1 MTYAREHQVQPATV
15 LDDQGPSS
23 RVPPSRGH
31 VVHLGGRR
39 QHTAPAQPPARDARA
54 HQAFLGRVIDYLS
67 TDRGVRQF
75 IDWGCPVPGTAERIR
90 HAHPDN
96 TVVHVA
102 PHGTVG
108 MLSSPDTP
116 VLSGGSENADAPLRR
131 LTTCGL
137 VDFGE
142 PVAVLMT
149 RPFSG
154 GVPPSGLA
162 QLHSLLRGGGYLAL
176 ATEAPERAGEN
187 VFAPFVPLE
196 PGLADL
202 RWWPYPDE
210 DVAMEGTGVLGGL
223 GRTNRN

>member
-1 MTYAREHQVQPATV
+1 MTYARRHQAQPGTV
-15 LDDQGPSS
+15 FDSQGPSS
-23 RVPPSRGH
+23 RVPLSRGH

-39 QHTAPAQPPARDARA
+39 QSAVPAQSPVRDASI

-67 TDRGVRQF
+67 ADRGVRQF
-75 IDWGCPVPGTAERIR
+75 VDWGSPVPGTAERIR
-90 HAHPDN
+90 DAHPDN

-116 VLSGGSENADAPLRR
+116 VLSGGSEDADTSLRR

-137 VDFGE
+137 VDFDG

-149 RPFSG
+149 RPFTADTL
-154 GVPPSGLA
+154 PPGLA
-162 QLHSLLRGGGYLAL
+162 HLHSFMHGGGYLAL
-176 ATEAPERAGEN
+176 AAEAPQRAAEA

-196 PGLADL
+196 PGLADM

-223 GRTNRN
+223 GYTHRT

>member
-1 MTYAREHQVQPATV
+1 M
-15 LDDQGPSS
+15 
-23 RVPPSRGH
+23 
-31 VVHLGGRR
+31 HLGGRR
-39 QHTAPAQPPARDARA
+39 QNALPAQLTGRDARA

-75 IDWGCPVPGTAERIR
+75 VDWGCPVPGTAERIR
-90 HAHPDN
+90 DAHHDN

-108 MLSSPDTP
+108 MLSSPDTA
-116 VLSGGSENADAPLRR
+116 VLAGGSEDADISLRR

-137 VDFGE
+137 VDFDG

-149 RPFSG
+149 HPFIADT
-154 GVPPSGLA
+154 PPPGLDH
-162 QLHSLLRGGGYLAL
+162 LHSLMHGGGYLAL
-176 ATEAPERAGEN
+176 AAKASERAVET

-223 GRTNRN
+223 GRTRRN

>member
-1 MTYAREHQVQPATV
+1 M
-15 LDDQGPSS
+15 
-23 RVPPSRGH
+23 
-31 VVHLGGRR
+31 HLGGHR
-39 QHTAPAQPPARDARA
+39 QNAAPAQPSVRNACT

-90 HAHPDN
+90 DTHHDN

-102 PHGTVG
+102 PHGTIG
-108 MLSSPDTP
+108 MLSSPDSP
-116 VLSGGSENADAPLRR
+116 VLSGGAENADTPLRR

-137 VDFGE
+137 VDFDE

-149 RPFSG
+149 RPFSAHT
-154 GVPPSGLA
+154 PPPGLA
-162 QLHSLLRGGGYLAL
+162 RLHSLMHGGGYLAL
-176 ATEAPERAGEN
+176 AVDAPERSAGS

-223 GRTNRN
+223 GCTHRN